1 MLISINTTYYN
12 ITKNALIGTICFHLS
27 LWAMPAKA
35 EVSFVETPTVEGTT
49 EVVSFGRQDVRQD
62 NHQKSTQQV
71 KAKSIQ
77 SDLVSQ
83 DNNRIFKQKIRYL
96 YADEVAVFNHKVHPY
111 GINIIGNSIA
121 ASDSKMAV
129 ANMYRKLGLS
139 FEFATV
145 QGSLYG
151 IVTGDILSNV
161 PVRNRHG
168 MTLQL
173 PAKIDAV
180 EINMPDFSV
189 NTFGKSV
196 KFARLSTIPLIDV
209 NKKHLIDVS
218 DFPQSAGFID
228 GHNMEDLV
236 LVYTSDKVDI
246 VGKQVSLGKTYHYDI
261 SLPEKGWHWLIKQ
274 EKSNNNVLMTYVDS
288 DKIDPVIYAAQ

>member
-12 ITKNALIGTICFHLS
+12 ITKNVLIGTICFHLS
-27 LWAMPAKA
+27 LGAMPAKA
-35 EVSFVETPTVEGTT
+35 KVSFVETPTVAGST
-49 EVVSFGRQDVRQD
+49 EVVSFDRQDVR
-62 NHQKSTQQV
+62 
-71 KAKSIQ
+71 
-77 SDLVSQ
+77 Q
-83 DNNRIFKQKIRYL
+83 DNNRIFKQEIRYL
-96 YADEVAVFNHKVHPY
+96 YADEVAVFNHKIQPY
-111 GINIIGNSIA
+111 GMNLIANSIA
-121 ASDSKMAV
+121 ASDPKMAV
-129 ANMYRKLGLS
+129 ANRYRKLGLS

-161 PVRNRHG
+161 PVHNRHG

-180 EINMPDFSV
+180 EINMPDLSV

-274 EKSNNNVLMTYVDS
+274 EKSNNNILMTYVDS